1 MSARQINALYRKI
14 WNEVS
19 SARSEFKMKYLL
31 PTTDV
36 YSPLSRSTVGRF
48 DATLTLPEQ
57 LQLYGVG
64 FFVFFSVG
72 DDASTRGGLC
82 HETQM
87 TTWHIVL
94 VGNIRIVLCFGERS
108 ELQATWALLP
118 TLGYLPKSLSIL

>member
-14 WNEVS
+14 WNEVLS
-19 SARSEFKMKYLL
+19 VRSEFKMKYLL

-72 DDASTRGGLC
+72 DDASTRGRA
-82 HETQM
+82 M
-87 TTWHIVL
+87 
-94 VGNIRIVLCFGERS
+94 S
-108 ELQATWALLP
+108 
-118 TLGYLPKSLSIL
+118 